1 MVERWLWEPEVAGSS
16 PVTPRARSSAG
27 QSKGFLIPRSGVR
40 VPPGPLVFIHGFGFS
55 SEVFKNFPGI
65 KIDLPFHGNSKLKS
79 KSLRALAQEIAIR
92 IPNNSTV
99 VGWSMG
105 GTLALLLALLFPFK
119 VKALLL
125 IGATACFTCLWDR
138 KNLKGFLLRLRKER
152 EEFLKEFRKRAY
164 PKPFDAKVELEG
176 ALELLE
182 DYFSTDLRSYIPHI
196 NKPILLLHGTED
208 PIVPLRGALEL
219 YNLSRRAKLITF
231 AGGHFPKNEAVILK
245 VLEGL
250 KYL

>member
-1 MVERWLWEPEVAGSS
+1 VVERWLWEPEVAGSS
-16 PVTPRARSSAG
+16 PVAPRARSSAG

-55 SEVFKNFPGI
+55 SEVFKTFPGI

-79 KSLRALAQEIAIR
+79 RGLRALAQEIAIR

-105 GTLALLLALLFPFK
+105 GTLALLLALLFPSK

-125 IGATACFTCLWDR
+125 IGATACFPCLWDR

-152 EEFLKEFRKRAY
+152 EEFLKEFRERAY
-164 PKPFDAKVELEG
+164 PKPFDVRVELEG
-176 ALELLE
+176 ALGLLE

-196 NKPILLLHGTED
+196 NKPILLLHGTKD

-231 AGGHFPKNEAVILK
+231 AGGHFPENEAVILK
-245 VLEGL
+245 VLKGI